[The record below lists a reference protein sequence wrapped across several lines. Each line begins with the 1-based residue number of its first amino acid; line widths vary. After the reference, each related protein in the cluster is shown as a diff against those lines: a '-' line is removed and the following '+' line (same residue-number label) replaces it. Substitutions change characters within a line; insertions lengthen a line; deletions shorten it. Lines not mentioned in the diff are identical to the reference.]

1 MMYALDEVTGACHSV
16 SCTLRRSWPMIW
28 MACHT
33 KTLSFFGETPRGRT
47 PHRLAAHNQVKSL
60 PRAGSQAPLISSM
73 MTHES

>member
-33 KTLSFFGETPRGRT
+33 KTLSFLVRHQGGAPPIGWPHITKSNHCRGPEAKPR
-47 PHRLAAHNQVKSL
+47 
-60 PRAGSQAPLISSM
+60 
-73 MTHES
+73 